1 MRSEVRSLQ
10 SFAARIAPLLVLACA
25 GCAAWT
31 QVWPPPMQTVR
42 EPLAPDPHPHAP
54 GPEEVTVVRHADP
67 VQLRRAGTV
76 AGFPLFF
83 YDKST
88 RANAGASVIV
98 SAGGRAEVLWP
109 SGTSVMMFDQGV
121 GWVGSP
127 SRGEPLFEFQDVANA
142 SLQLSPGD
150 RVSLVGGAILSGESG
165 PITLE
170 RGREQELTVRNQTKL
185 NVTISYREEM
195 IILSP
200 GQSVMLPIVSSGTGP
215 IQIDPDR
222 KRIAGPGFG
231 VWTLGPVRT
240 LEDPGRVS
248 LAADGDASVS
258 ALGVNVKLAP
268 GSSATFGSLG
278 KQPAEPVPAA
288 SPAGASAGA
297 PPGGAS
303 TPPTPEKQP

>member
-1 MRSEVRSLQ
+1 MRSDVRPLQ
-10 SFAARIAPLLVLACA
+10 SLTAKIAPLLLLACA
-25 GCAAWT
+25 SCASWT
-31 QVWPPPMQTVR
+31 QVWPPPMEDTHD
-42 EPLAPDPHPHAP
+42 PLAPDPHPHPP
-54 GPEEVTVVRHADP
+54 GPEEVTVIRHADP

-88 RANAGASVIV
+88 RANAGASIIV

-150 RVSLVGGAILSGESG
+150 RISLVGGAILSGESG
-165 PITLE
+165 PITLKRDRE
-170 RGREQELTVRNQTKL
+170 RELTVRNQTRL

-195 IILSP
+195 LILTP
-200 GQSVMLPIVSSGTGP
+200 GQSVTLPIVSSGTGP
-215 IQIDPDR
+215 IQVDPDR

-231 VWTLGPVRT
+231 VWTLGPVRP

-258 ALGVNVKLAP
+258 GLGVQVKLAP
-268 GSSATFGSLG
+268 GSSASFGSLG
-278 KQPAEPVPAA
+278 ERPSEPVPA
-288 SPAGASAGA
+288 SSSAGA
-297 PPGGAS
+297 PASGAS
-303 TPPTPEKQP
+303 TPPPDQKP